1 MDSQYLQRIRFQ
13 LQQRVR
19 RLNSCNQLFFH
30 SALVQFWK
38 YALEQPHISGI
49 LARLEA
55 ETEVFESEIRFLFSE
70 NTLPLFD
77 NDIEQLGFTF
87 RLIQHCAKQPLD
99 VKRAPEILAGM
110 AVSRGSKVDE
120 ALDAFRQEYLE
131 PFYEFIDNELD
142 QQMAVLSLLVKYKR
156 KVEWFEREQL
166 TEMAGKDERQLAR
179 HLYAYLFDQG
189 LDFHIEP
196 QSVSGEADL
205 VSPTLVLD
213 AKVFDGESRNPRYL
227 AHGVNQVH
235 TYARDFNQDTGYL
248 VVYKTCPETIHFE
261 FEREGNLVPYI
272 QVGGKTLYLLVVDI
286 CEYGA
291 SASKRGKLTTY
302 DISEEYLVQTAT
314 SGEEAVTP

>member
-1 MDSQYLQRIRFQ
+1 MDSQYLQRMRFQ

-19 RLNSCNQLFFH
+19 RLNSCSHHFFH
-30 SALVQFWK
+30 SALVQFWR
-38 YALEQPHISGI
+38 YALEQPHIAGI
-49 LARLEA
+49 IARMEA
-55 ETEVFESEIRFLFSE
+55 ETPSFENEITAVCSEFD
-70 NTLPLFD
+70 LPLFD
-77 NDIEQLGFTF
+77 TDASQLGFTF
-87 RLIQHCAKQPLD
+87 RLIQYCAQQSLSTRTNPELS
-99 VKRAPEILAGM
+99 VGRAI
-110 AVSRGSKVDE
+110 SNSSKVDE
-120 ALDAFRQEYLE
+120 CLDAFRQEYLE

-166 TEMAGKDERQLAR
+166 TEIAGKDERQLAR

-213 AKVFDGESRNPRYL
+213 AKVFDGQSRNPRYL

-261 FEREGNLVPYI
+261 FEREENLVPYI

-302 DISEEYLVQTAT
+302 DISEDFLVQTAT
-314 SGEEAVTP
+314 SEEGAVTP